1 MLFSNNKQSASPF
14 KHLLVIVDGT
24 DTSARAVELAVSIS
38 QATKTR
44 LTAIAFVETD
54 TLKQLLS
61 IKLLSESEMGDFET
75 GLKESAQRQLDAAL
89 KVAKAANVT
98 MECAIV
104 RGNSEETVPREVSSR
119 GNDLIILGAFDSQRA
134 NRDLLARQRQQ
145 IVDRA
150 PCPVLV
156 AR

>member
-1 MLFSNNKQSASPF
+1 MLFGSKQPATPF
-14 KHLLVIVDGT
+14 RHLLVIVDGT
-24 DTSARAVELAVSIS
+24 ETSDRAVRLAVILAA
-38 QATKTR
+38 ATRAR

-54 TLKQLLS
+54 TLKRLLTVRV
-61 IKLLSESEMGDFET
+61 LSQSEMGDFEQ
-75 GLKESAQRQLDAAL
+75 GLEESAQRQLTAA
-89 KVAKAANVT
+89 VATGRAGGIAIET
-98 MECAIV
+98 AIV
-104 RGNSEETVPREVSSR
+104 RGNSEETVPREVARR
-119 GNDLIILGAFDSQRA
+119 GNDLIVLGAFDSQRA

>member
-1 MLFSNNKQSASPF
+1 MFGSKQPATPF
-14 KHLLVIVDGT
+14 RHLLVIVDGT
-24 DTSARAVELAVSIS
+24 ETSDRAVRLAVIL
-38 QATKTR
+38 AAAIRAR

-54 TLKQLLS
+54 TLKRLLTVRV
-61 IKLLSESEMGDFET
+61 LSQSEMGDFEQ
-75 GLKESAQRQLDAAL
+75 GLEESAQRQLAAA
-89 KVAKAANVT
+89 VATGRAGGVAIET
-98 MECAIV
+98 AIV
-104 RGNSEETVPREVSSR
+104 RGNSEETVPREVARR
-119 GNDLIILGAFDSQRA
+119 GNDLIVLGAFDSQRA

>member
-1 MLFSNNKQSASPF
+1 MLFSKQSASPF
-14 KHLLVIVDGT
+14 RHLLVIVDGT
-24 DTSARAVELAVSIS
+24 ETSARAVALAVSLAAS
-38 QATKTR
+38 TKAR

-61 IKLLSESEMGDFET
+61 IKVLSEAEMGDFEK
-75 GLKESAQRQLDAAL
+75 GLEESARRQLDAA
-89 KVAKAANVT
+89 VATGKAGGV
-98 MECAIV
+98 AIEAAVV
-104 RGNSEETVPREVSSR
+104 RGNSEETVPREVAHR
-119 GNDLIILGAFDSQRA
+119 GNDLIVLGAFDSQRA
-134 NRDLLARQRQQ
+134 NRDRLARQRQQ

>member
-1 MLFSNNKQSASPF
+1 MLFGSKQPATPF
-14 KHLLVIVDGT
+14 RHLLVIVDGT
-24 DTSARAVELAVSIS
+24 ETSDRAVRLAVILAA
-38 QATKTR
+38 ATRAR

-54 TLKQLLS
+54 TLKRLLTVRV
-61 IKLLSESEMGDFET
+61 LSQSEMGDFEQ
-75 GLKESAQRQLDAAL
+75 GLEESARRQLAAA
-89 KVAKAANVT
+89 VATGKAGGLAIET
-98 MECAIV
+98 AIV
-104 RGNSEETVPREVSSR
+104 RGNSEETVPREVARR
-119 GNDLIILGAFDSQRA
+119 GNALIVLGAFDSQRA

>member
-1 MLFSNNKQSASPF
+1 MLFGSKQPATPF
-14 KHLLVIVDGT
+14 RHLLVIVDGT
-24 DTSARAVELAVSIS
+24 ETSDRAVRLAVILAA
-38 QATKTR
+38 ATRAR

-54 TLKQLLS
+54 TLKRLLTV
-61 IKLLSESEMGDFET
+61 KVLSQSEMGDFEQ
-75 GLKESAQRQLDAAL
+75 GLEESAQRQLTAA
-89 KVAKAANVT
+89 VATGRAGGIAIET
-98 MECAIV
+98 AIV
-104 RGNSEETVPREVSSR
+104 RGNSEETVPREVARR
-119 GNDLIILGAFDSQRA
+119 GNDLIVIGAFDSQRA

>member
-1 MLFSNNKQSASPF
+1 MLFNKQSVSPF
-14 KHLLVIVDGT
+14 KHILVIVDGT
-24 DTSARAVELAVSIS
+24 DASAHAVRLAATFA
-38 QATKTR
+38 QAVKTR
-44 LTAIAFVETD
+44 VTAIAFVETD

-61 IKLLSESEMGDFET
+61 IKLLSEAEMADFEL
-75 GLKESAQRQLDAAL
+75 GLEASAKRNLDDAIAVC
-89 KVAKAANVT
+89 KQSGVAIET
-98 MECAIV
+98 AIV
-104 RGNSEETVPREVSSR
+104 RGNSEETVPREVAAR

-134 NRDLLARQRQQ
+134 NKDLLARQRQQ